1 MLTCF
6 LAAGCVKMACAVTTN
21 IPNGKRVGSYNP
33 INLGIE
39 HTFKINNKNDIKVRF
54 DVVNVFDEVYE
65 LRSGSGVGV
74 FAPQYGPRRG
84 YYGGVTY
91 DF

>member
-1 MLTCF
+1 MRDLV
-6 LAAGCVKMACAVTTN
+6 GDTN
-21 IPNGKRVGSYNP
+21 VPNGKRVGSYNP

-39 HTFKINNKNDIKVRF
+39 HTFKINDKNDIKVRF
-54 DVVNVFDEVYE
+54 DVVNVFDEIYE

-74 FAPQYGPRRG
+74 GAPQFGPRRG
-84 YYGGVTY
+84 FYGGVTY

>member
-1 MLTCF
+1 MGL
-6 LAAGCVKMACAVTTN
+6 
-21 IPNGKRVGSYNP
+21 
-33 INLGIE
+33 E
-39 HTFKINNKNDIKVRF
+39 HTFKLNNKHDIKVRF

-74 FAPQYGPRRG
+74 FAPSYGPRRG